1 MAITYDIVTQSGITK
16 VTGQSKYR
24 ELEDDDLEGS
34 FTIHVTH
41 GHLIRSLIHVLRD
54 ILDYGILELTPTTVR
69 LLRLDKTERV
79 IVDINIDTSRFF
91 QYLFVSKKGI
101 IRIGI
106 SFSLFWQCV
115 KVIGKQDSFI
125 MSKIDGDEYV
135 VLDFGNS
142 AKQRYSLHG
151 VVDQP
156 LEVPVYLSRQ
166 PNIYITVKE
175 LTKTLSYLRTERGRA
190 HIKGYR
196 DRIIIDTVNGEKI
209 HRIGISYDDVWRR
222 IDLTPEQL
230 LVMMKENPNLSCS
243 LHLNET
249 KTAILEL
256 ETSQGYPKYGDKAV
270 PTVDIVQSHFVLKS
284 LSKVYTIAP
293 NSSILA
299 TVEAD
304 KPIRLVIPIGDYGY
318 LTLYLLASSWTED
331 AAPPIAPD
339 EEEEE
344 EPAPPPK
351 RKSQRRPAVSE
362 PAPAVE
368 EEEAAP
374 VVPKRK
380 KRPSKKPVKEEE

>member
-1 MAITYDIVTQSGITK
+1 MAITYDVVTQSGVTK

-24 ELEDDDLEGS
+24 ELEEDDLEGS
-34 FTIHVTH
+34 FTIHITH
-41 GHLIRSLIHVLRD
+41 GHLIRSLVHVLRD
-54 ILDYGILELTPTTVR
+54 SLDYGILELTPTTMK

-79 IVDINIDTSRFF
+79 IIEINIDVSRFF
-91 QYLFVSKKGI
+91 QYLFVSRKGV

-125 MSKIDGDEYV
+125 MSKIDGDEFV

-151 VVDQP
+151 VCDQTIEIP
-156 LEVPVYLSRQ
+156 TYLSKQ
-166 PNIYITVKE
+166 PNVYITVKE

-196 DRIIIDTVNGEKI
+196 DRIIIDTVNGEKV
-209 HRIGISYDDVWRR
+209 HRIGVSYDDVWKR
-222 IDLTPEQL
+222 IGLTPDRL
-230 LVMMKENPNLSCS
+230 LVMLKENPDLACS

-249 KTAILEL
+249 QTAIAEL
-256 ETSQGYPKYGDKAV
+256 ETSQGYARYGPEAK
-270 PTVDIVQSHFVLKS
+270 PTVDLVQSHFVLKS

-293 NSSILA
+293 NSSISA
-299 TVEAD
+299 TVEAN
-304 KPIRLVIPIGDYGY
+304 KPIRLVVPIGDYGH
-318 LTLYLLASSWTED
+318 LTLYLLASAWSGD
-331 AAPPIAPD
+331 AAVPVAQP
-339 EEEEE
+339 EEEE
-344 EPAPPPK
+344 EPRPRRKSRAATQPPP
-351 RKSQRRPAVSE
+351 E
-362 PAPAVE
+362 L

-380 KRPSKKPVKEEE
+380 KRPAKKPVQEEEE